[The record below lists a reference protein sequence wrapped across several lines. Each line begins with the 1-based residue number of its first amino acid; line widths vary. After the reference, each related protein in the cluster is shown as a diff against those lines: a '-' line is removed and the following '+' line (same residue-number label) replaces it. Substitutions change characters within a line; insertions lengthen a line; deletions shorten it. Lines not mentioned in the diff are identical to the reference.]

1 MEFILLVCT
10 EISMWLPYNYNVVIC
25 WLYFVVSSFVELVPI
40 LLRMPG
46 TTCFFSARINQ
57 DPLEKFFGIQRQSG
71 KSNEN
76 PTVSEFI
83 KNTENFRVISS
94 IWMDTIVGNC
104 RGRKS
109 KELDLIAAKQP
120 LRKRQRRK
128 SS

>member
-1 MEFILLVCT
+1 MC
-10 EISMWLPYNYNVVIC
+10 
-25 WLYFVVSSFVELVPI
+25 SFVELVPYI
-40 LLRMPG
+40 LSVPG
-46 TTCFFSARINQ
+46 ATCFFSNRINQ
-57 DPLEKFFGIQRQSG
+57 DPLEKFFGMQRQSG

-94 IWMDTIVGNC
+94 IWMDNVTGNC

-109 KELDLIAAKQP
+109 KDTDLIAAKQP

-128 SS
+128 SH